1 MPVIHENFQYA
12 LDEYGP
18 VKQIRRASNKELSQL
33 REVLPHT
40 LVDFIEEKGFCS
52 FHNGLFTMCN
62 PEEMRVVIA
71 QVFGGDNDF
80 HHGNCH
86 VFGYTA
92 FGVLYCWSD
101 KLYNFRIELP
111 LNVIY
116 CRALTAPE
124 NWPPRASAEHIA
136 SGMIPDQEEADFLD
150 VDGNPMFAACQRV
163 YGANDASEC
172 YGFFPAL
179 AIAGAFGPAQD
190 VGHIKRVKAL
200 EHFTFLAQ
208 LRQFYL
214 MKSFSGGLQT
224 VRSIG
229 AN

>member
-1 MPVIHENFQYA
+1 MPIVHENFQYA

-18 VKQIRRASNKELSQL
+18 VKQIRRASNEELSQL
-33 REVLPHT
+33 HGILPQT
-40 LVDFIEEKGFCS
+40 VVDFIEEKGFCS

-62 PEEMRVVIA
+62 PEEMRAVIA
-71 QVFGGDNDF
+71 LVFGDDKDF
-80 HHGNCH
+80 HHRNCH

-101 KLYNFRIELP
+101 KLYNFRIELS

-124 NWPPRASAEHIA
+124 NWPPEASAEHIA
-136 SGMIPDQEEADFLD
+136 SGMIPDEEEADFLD
-150 VDGNPMFAACQRV
+150 VNGNPMFAACQRA
-163 YGANDASEC
+163 YGANEASEC

-179 AIAGAFGPAQD
+179 AIAGAFGPAQGVD
-190 VGHIKRVKAL
+190 HIKRVKAL

-214 MKSFSGGLQT
+214 MKPVSGGLQT
-224 VRSIG
+224 VRPIG
-229 AN
+229 

>member
-1 MPVIHENFQYA
+1 MPAIHENFQYA

-18 VKQIRRASNKELSQL
+18 VRQIRRASNAELAEL
-33 REVLPHT
+33 HRMLPQVV
-40 LVDFIEEKGFCS
+40 VDFIKEKGFCS

-62 PEEMRVVIA
+62 PEEMRAVTA
-71 QVFGGDNDF
+71 LVFGADDDF
-80 HHGNCH
+80 HHRDCH

-116 CRALTAPE
+116 CRALTTSE
-124 NWPPRASAEHIA
+124 NWPPQASAEHIA
-136 SGMIPDQEEADFLD
+136 SGMIPDEEEADFLD
-150 VDGNPMFAACQRV
+150 VAGTPMFAACQHA
-163 YGANDASEC
+163 YGANETSEC

-179 AIAGAFGPAQD
+179 AIAGAFGPAQS
-190 VGHIKRVKAL
+190 VEHTKRVKAL

-208 LRQFYL
+208 LQRFYL
-214 MKSFSGGLQT
+214 TKPVSGGLQA
-224 VRSIG
+224 VRPIG
-229 AN
+229 

>member
-1 MPVIHENFQYA
+1 MPPIHENLQYA
-12 LDEYGP
+12 LEEYGP
-18 VKQIRRASNKELSQL
+18 VKQIRFASKPELSEL
-33 REVLPHT
+33 RRMLPQT
-40 LVDFIEEKGFCS
+40 VVDFIEEKGFCS
-52 FHNGLFTMCN
+52 FHNGLFTMCS
-62 PEEMRVVIA
+62 PDEMRAVTA
-71 QVFGGDNDF
+71 LAFGADNDF
-80 HHGNCH
+80 HHKNCH

-124 NWPPRASAEHIA
+124 NWPPQASAEHIA
-136 SGMIPDQEEADFLD
+136 SGMIPDEEEADFLD
-150 VDGNPMFAACQRV
+150 VNGNPMFAACQRA
-163 YGANDASEC
+163 YGANEANEC

-190 VGHIKRVKAL
+190 LKHIKRVKAL

-214 MKSFSGGLQT
+214 VRPVSGGLQA
-224 VRSIG
+224 VRPIG
-229 AN
+229 